1 MVKLSQQATVVAL
14 AAALPVLTSTYKFR
28 MLDSVILALAG
39 ALAVYNV
46 NCLTRGNC
54 NAWATLVAV
63 SFFVTTLL
71 QFKNYEGQE
80 PAYTKYTK
88 LTEFTLDLTSLRNM
102 LTDITTDFNSYV
114 TKYFNSV
121 YNYMVELYN
130 NIIDYDKILGLIG
143 DATSLVTDI
152 KDKVIEIANE
162 SYNCATGNQK
172 NEIIATNEKTPAK
185 KSTINSSAVSLSKPV
200 ALSNSVPTTVP
211 ADVPTT
217 VPADVPFFFP
227 SVVDDYFIDIIS
239 NPTPRPAPTLA
250 PPQTPPPASDFLPGL
265 SSGGGIGGW
274 WVF

>member
-14 AAALPVLTSTYKFR
+14 AAALPVLTSTYKFH
-28 MLDSVILALAG
+28 MLDSVILALTG

-71 QFKNYEGQE
+71 QIRKYEGQE
-80 PAYTKYTK
+80 PAYTKYTT

-143 DATSLVTDI
+143 DATGLVTDI
-152 KDKVIEIANE
+152 KNKLTEIANK

-172 NEIIATNEKTPAK
+172 NEIIATNETPPAK
-185 KSTINSSAVSLSKPV
+185 KSTINSSAVILSKPV
-200 ALSNSVPTTVP
+200 AASNSVPTTL
-211 ADVPTT
+211 AASNSVPTNFAAPDSPPKPQAPSNT
-217 VPADVPFFFP
+217 PVHVIEPSIWASVP
-227 SVVDDYFIDIIS
+227 DDRYQCKP
-239 NPTPRPAPTLA
+239 NARCVRPR
-250 PPQTPPPASDFLPGL
+250 
-265 SSGGGIGGW
+265 
-274 WVF
+274 

>member
-1 MVKLSQQATVVAL
+1 
-14 AAALPVLTSTYKFR
+14 
-28 MLDSVILALAG
+28 MLDSVILALTG

-63 SFFVTTLL
+63 SFFITTLL

-80 PAYTKYTK
+80 PAYTKYTT

-143 DATSLVTDI
+143 DATGLVTDI
-152 KDKVIEIANE
+152 KNKLTEIANK

-172 NEIIATNEKTPAK
+172 NEIIATNETPPAK
-185 KSTINSSAVSLSKPV
+185 KSTINSSAVILSKPV
-200 ALSNSVPTTVP
+200 AASNSVPTTL
-211 ADVPTT
+211 AASNSVPTNFAAPDSPPKPQAPSNT
-217 VPADVPFFFP
+217 PVHVIEPSIWASVP
-227 SVVDDYFIDIIS
+227 DDRYQCKP
-239 NPTPRPAPTLA
+239 NARCVRPR
-250 PPQTPPPASDFLPGL
+250 
-265 SSGGGIGGW
+265 
-274 WVF
+274 